1 LLPPGGGTVVQRYE
15 EYGMFAI
22 VEVGGKQYR
31 VEEGREVVVD
41 RLSAAEGETVEL
53 RSLLVAGA
61 DGVNFSPSG
70 TGTVTARVVEHFRG
84 PKIIISRFKPKRG
97 WRKKTGFRSG
107 LTRLEVQKIA

>member
-1 LLPPGGGTVVQRYE
+1 
-15 EYGMFAI
+15 MFAI

-41 RLSAAEGETVEL
+41 RLDAAEGATVEL
-53 RSLLVAGA
+53 RSLLVADGA
-61 DGVNFSPSG
+61 KVTLSG
-70 TGTVTARVVEHFRG
+70 AGKETKVTARVVEHFRG
-84 PKIIISRFKPKRG
+84 PKVTISRFKPKRG